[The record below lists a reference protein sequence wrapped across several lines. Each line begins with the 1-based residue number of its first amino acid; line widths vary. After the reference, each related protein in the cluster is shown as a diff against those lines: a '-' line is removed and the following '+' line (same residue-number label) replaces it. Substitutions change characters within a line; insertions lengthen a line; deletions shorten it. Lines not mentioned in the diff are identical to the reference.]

1 MPRTVRTL
9 VAAALVV
16 TGTLMFASGNA
27 WAPAALDALPDS
39 AAGAWLEL
47 LLPLLPMAMI
57 IAGAVTYRAR

>member
-1 MPRTVRTL
+1 MPRTARAL

-16 TGTLMFASGNA
+16 TGALMFAFGNA
-27 WAPAALDALPDS
+27 WAPAALEALPDN

-47 LLPLLPMAMI
+47 LLPFLPMAMI